1 MLYKIGSCYYL
12 NLGIIFIK
20 SDFYVWSNIITKQFI
35 NINENIDENTY
46 IGKLQ

>member
-1 MLYKIGSCYYL
+1 MLNHVGSCYYL

-20 SDFYVWSNIITKQFI
+20 SDFYVWSWFITKKVI
-35 NINENIDENTY
+35 NINENTNKNTY